1 MARTDK
7 EEWFANMMDL
17 PKAFLVYFLDK
28 ANNRAK
34 RAEALKPSHN
44 SRYVTALDVLQE
56 YGGVTDVQYQDE
68 HSFEVWLTERLNA
81 EEPHC
86 T

>member
-1 MARTDK
+1 MTFDEWWYKYGIEIDIPKNEACTIWMA
-7 EEWFANMMDL
+7 AL
-17 PKAFLVYFLDK
+17 
-28 ANNRAK
+28 NN
-34 RAEALKPSHN
+34 AEALKPSHN

-68 HSFEVWLTERLNA
+68 HSFEMWLTERLNA